1 MHEQLN
7 SQKILDSKEG
17 KRENQAKGST
27 GGWADLRT
35 SAGSLWTLS
44 PGESFLA
51 RSAFAPEGHSAVSRD
66 ICSCHN
72 WTGVAPD
79 TLQCVGQPE
88 VFKIVQNYL
97 SQSVSQA
104 KLT

>member
-1 MHEQLN
+1 MHKQLN

-27 GGWADLRT
+27 GGWAGLRT

-44 PGESFLA
+44 PGESFSA
-51 RSAFAPEGHSAVSRD
+51 RSAFAPAVSRD

-88 VFKIVQNYL
+88 LFKIVQNYL